1 MTQKRMTCH
10 GELPDGTTW
19 EQLPVPVATRIQW
32 EKTARV
38 QKWSH
43 ETHPL
48 TLSAFVSWHASK
60 RAGIHDL
67 TWEEFSDVALVADI
81 DQGGNDETTTEA
93 GEGEDDEDRPTTPS
107 ESTTTA

>member
-19 EQLPVPVATRIQW
+19 DELPVPVATRIQW

-38 QKWSH
+38 QKWTH

-67 TWEEFSDVALVADI
+67 TFEQFIDVALDADI
-81 DQGGNDETTTEA
+81 NQGSSDATEGGA
-93 GEGEDDEDRPTTPS
+93 SEDDEDRPTTPS
-107 ESTTTA
+107 ESLTTA